1 MRLTLPAVT
10 KRLQEENLEQFG
22 GRVTVGRRE
31 FIARTMGEY
40 RLLDDIRNVVLAN
53 GAAGKIFLKDVAQVE
68 DAHEEVRVVT
78 RRGASPPSS

>member
-1 MRLTLPAVT
+1 MPSPCRAVT
-10 KRLQEENLEQFG
+10 KRLQEENIEQFG

-40 RLLDDIRNVVLAN
+40 RSLDDIRNVVLAN
-53 GAAGKIFLKDVAQVE
+53 GAAGKIYLKDVAKVE

-78 RRGASPPSS
+78 RRGGNPPSS